1 MPLLIGS
8 MWKPLAL
15 IALVGA
21 LVGYRA
27 LLVHQRDAARRQSVA
42 LEAELAGLSA
52 TNQAM
57 KAAVEHQNAALTDL
71 TARAAAATRAVA
83 AARSGAQIEQQ
94 AAAQAAALSRTT
106 VPDGCMGA
114 IAWGDAQ
121 GPELGRW

>member
-71 TARAAAATRAVA
+71 TARAAAATQAAAARAVA

-94 AAAQAAALSRTT
+94 AGASGGAQPHNCA
-106 VPDGCMGA
+106 
-114 IAWGDAQ
+114 
-121 GPELGRW
+121 